1 MENKMKKRLSIAI
14 VGVIVLIIG
23 VLVFVQVKNGILVS
37 PTDKSLAKLEEV
49 PEYDVLQWQFQREQE
64 ILNDYKMGNHSF
76 SNPYVIVDP
85 YSMNPGSALVIY
97 EGEKA
102 GEIEVTIQG
111 DDEYA
116 TYRYTKSSPSTH
128 FEIPIIGLYVGR
140 ENVVS
145 LKDQDGNTTE
155 IKIQTEPLPLDF
167 QTFKLEKSVPEK
179 MEPGTTLFI
188 SCFEQSYTA
197 LVDHNADVRGYLS
210 NRYMAHGTS
219 IIQLSNGNLLSTGDE
234 YKQIP
239 YNMTS
244 LWEFNWLGK
253 VFREYEIPNGVHH
266 GIRELPNGDLLL
278 VSNNKDMFNS
288 GTREDVA
295 VIVDRKS
302 GIVKKEYDFRKILDE
317 KRDPYTH
324 FHPPVV
330 NATNID
336 WMHMNAAIYDQLDNL
351 LIVSSPI
358 QSQVVAINPET
369 DEIQWI
375 LGPHDGYEGT
385 SEFLKQYLLTP
396 IGDNFEWQ
404 WGQHDPELLP
414 DFDNNAGTIDLLLY
428 DNGQNRGF
436 TKENSLDP
444 ENNYSRAVHYR
455 IDPKK
460 KTVEQIWQY
469 GKDCGSSCYA
479 TFLGDAD
486 YLPITGNRLITFGG
500 QLRSNGVPT
509 DNIISGVLGDTITNS
524 LVREVSE
531 NGDLAFSVLVKENK
545 YTNSAE
551 TYQAERINQFSPHS
565 FDYRLGE
572 IKGERLGISYI
583 NEQTDLISP
592 PLFFGGEIQ
601 TNFNRIVLENGR
613 LIADGTIN
621 YKGKTYLLARAIF
634 ILRSMEKTYIY
645 TSTSGLNGRFFLSL
659 DTHQLEKGTYQIS
672 IAGAVVEGNDPLKGK
687 MFKGHILTPYKLTV
701 K

>member
-1 MENKMKKRLSIAI
+1 MKKRLSITI
-14 VGVIVLIIG
+14 VSVIVLIIG
-23 VLVFVQVKNGILVS
+23 VLVFVQVKNGVLVT

-64 ILNDYKMGNHSF
+64 ILNDYKMVDYSF
-76 SNPYVIVDP
+76 SNPYIIVDP
-85 YSMNPGSALVIY
+85 YNMNPGSALAIF

-116 TYRYTKSSPSTH
+116 TYRYKKSNPSRH
-128 FEIPIIGLYVGR
+128 FEIPIIGLYIGR

-155 IKIQTEPLPLDF
+155 IMIQTEPLPLDF
-167 QTFKLEKSVPEK
+167 QTFQLEKSIPEK

-188 SCFEQSYTA
+188 SCFEQTYTA
-197 LVDHNADVRGYLS
+197 LLDHNAAVRGYLS

-219 IIQLSNGNLLSTGDE
+219 MIELENGNMLSSGDE

-253 VFREYEIPNGVHH
+253 VFREFEIPNGVHH
-266 GIRELPNGDLLL
+266 GLSELPNGDLLL

-295 VIVDRKS
+295 IIIDRKT
-302 GIVKKEYDFRKILDE
+302 GEVKKEYDFREILDE

-324 FHPPVV
+324 FHPPII
-330 NATNID
+330 NATNTD

-375 LGPHDGYEGT
+375 LGPHEGYEGT
-385 SEFLKQYLLTP
+385 SEFMKQYLLTP

-414 DFDNNAGTIDLLLY
+414 DFDNNTDTIDLLLF
-428 DNGQNRGF
+428 DNGQNRSF
-436 TKENSLDP
+436 TEENSTKP

-455 IDPKK
+455 INQKNK
-460 KTVEQIWQY
+460 SVTQIWQY
-469 GKDCGSSCYA
+469 GKECGSECYA

-486 YLPITGNRLITFGG
+486 YLPITGNRLVDFGG
-500 QLRSNGVPT
+500 QLRSNGIPT
-509 DNIISGVLGDTITNS
+509 DYIIGGVLGDTVTNS
-524 LVREVSE
+524 MVREVSE
-531 NGDLAFSVLVKENK
+531 SGDVYFSISVVDNK

-551 TYQAERINQFSPHS
+551 TYQVERIPFYSPRS
-565 FDYRLGE
+565 FDYQLGE
-572 IKGERLGISYI
+572 IKGERLGHFSL
-583 NEQTDLISP
+583 NDQTDMIKP
-592 PLFFGGEIQ
+592 PLLFIGGIQ
-601 TNFNRIVLENGR
+601 AEFNRIVMENGR
-613 LIADGTIN
+613 LIADGSIN
-621 YKGKTYLLARAIF
+621 YKGKTYLLGRAI
-634 ILRSMEKTYIY
+634 IVLRSKENTYLY
-645 TSTSGLNGRFFLSL
+645 SSTSGLNGRFFLSL
-659 DTHQLEKGTYQIS
+659 DTNQLEKGTYQLS
-672 IAGAVVEGNDPLKGK
+672 IAGAVVEGNDPSKGK
-687 MFKGHILTPYKLTV
+687 MYKGYVNTPYKIIV